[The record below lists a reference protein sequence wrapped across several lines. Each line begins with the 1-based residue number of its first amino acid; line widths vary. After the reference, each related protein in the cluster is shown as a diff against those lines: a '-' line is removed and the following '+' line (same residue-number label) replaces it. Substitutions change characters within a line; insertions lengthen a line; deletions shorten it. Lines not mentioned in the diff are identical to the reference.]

1 MSKKICPMETEVL
14 KGLSEEKMRPEIQD
28 HIARCQICKDIA
40 LVQGWMNRFKESI
53 QKTDTPKKIL
63 PAAESLWNHVYGRR
77 RPDKKMVRKALRP
90 LIIPQVLFY
99 SLLLTGII
107 AMTIWG
113 FKKLGNT
120 LDSRM
125 ISQIL
130 PFFGIM
136 MFIVVISL
144 SFCAIVVAF
153 DKRKHPV

>member
-1 MSKKICPMETEVL
+1 METEVL
-14 KGLSEEKMRPEIQD
+14 KSLGEEKMRSELQK
-28 HIARCQICKDIA
+28 HISECQICQDLS
-40 LVQGWMNRFKESI
+40 LVQGWMNRFKEST
-53 QKTDTPKKIL
+53 QKTDMPKKIL
-63 PAAESLWNHVYGRR
+63 PAAESLWNHVYGRK